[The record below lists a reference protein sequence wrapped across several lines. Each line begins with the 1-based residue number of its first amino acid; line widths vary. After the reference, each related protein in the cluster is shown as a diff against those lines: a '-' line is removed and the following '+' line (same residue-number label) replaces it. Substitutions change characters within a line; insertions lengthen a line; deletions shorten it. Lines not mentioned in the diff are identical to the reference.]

1 LYQIKDVLRKV
12 VNDKSLRRIVKTLEK
27 KMTLFDELRQ
37 IMRIALPD
45 DNNGLN
51 DSGKIENPSQLD
63 EMEQKLMTYVKK
75 LKSVANNNP
84 LESKQLTGVIEQ
96 LEKYWDKIFAKPI
109 KIKKGNIEKIIIPQR
124 TNNLSEQF
132 YRSLKQLFRRLHGRR
147 HVGKEL
153 LFLPEEIALIENLK
167 NNDYINDLL
176 RSLDRLAE
184 EFAQLDIDSAE
195 VPFEKEEIDLF
206 VPQKIINALKTFKP
220 MEYVAYFMKNYA
232 DLHAVG

>member
-63 EMEQKLMTYVKK
+63 EMEQKLRTYVKK

-84 LESKQLTGVIEQ
+84 LESKQVTGVIEQ

-109 KIKKGNIEKIIIPQR
+109 KIKKPTSSE
-124 TNNLSEQF
+124 TLS
-132 YRSLKQLFRRLHGRR
+132 
-147 HVGKEL
+147 
-153 LFLPEEIALIENLK
+153 
-167 NNDYINDLL
+167 
-176 RSLDRLAE
+176 
-184 EFAQLDIDSAE
+184 
-195 VPFEKEEIDLF
+195 
-206 VPQKIINALKTFKP
+206 
-220 MEYVAYFMKNYA
+220 
-232 DLHAVG
+232 